1 MKKNKGNKGKWN
13 ETEVAMLCDYLD
25 EGLSVEDIAE
35 RFVDIRTLAQIKTK
49 IKSKAIQERHIDS
62 DIEEM
67 HEDLDKE
74 EEMEEHLEKVKDV
87 LEEKIAEV
95 KKTNNKMMFRL
106 VLITAVGIG
115 VLIQM
120 GIIK

>member
-1 MKKNKGNKGKWN
+1 MKKSKGNKGKWN

-67 HEDLDKE
+67 HEDLVKE

-87 LEEKIAEV
+87 LDEKIAEV
-95 KKTNNKMMFRL
+95 KKTNNKMVFRL
-106 VLITAVGIG
+106 ILIAAVVVG
-115 VLIQM
+115 VLIQT
-120 GIIK
+120 GVIE

>member
-62 DIEEM
+62 DIEEI